1 MNTYQLFL
9 SIHSIVRWI
18 ALILLLVVFVKSITG
33 LLAKNNY
40 GKLDNILSAS
50 SLGFIHLQVLI
61 GLVLYLFLSP
71 STDLAFQD
79 FGKAMKDSLL
89 RFWAVEHLIMMLL
102 AAVLI
107 HVGRI
112 KSKKAASDRSR
123 FRQLAIFYGLGLL
136 LILLGI
142 PWNRF
147 GI

>member
-123 FRQLAIFYGLGLL
+123 FRQQAIFYGLGLL